1 MFKKIDKHMKGQK
14 ENPAEHMKPTHE
26 DEFPKLTQT
35 YWANPNSSQAIIE
48 TKAESSGKCVVTR
61 RHEGN

>member
-1 MFKKIDKHMKGQK
+1 MFQKINKHMKGQK

-26 DEFPKLTQT
+26 DVLPTLTQT
-35 YWANPNSSQAIIE
+35 YWANPNSSEGIIK
-48 TKAESSGKCVVTR
+48 TSAESSGKCVVTT